1 MAKVQSNLIAN
12 GLSGGLG
19 RELMFRRLR
28 DGRTILCVKPDFS
41 KRKLSEEQKDH
52 HARFREG
59 AAYARA
65 AAKSEPRYAALAA
78 GTMKTAYNIALADW
92 FHAPVIHAVEV
103 LEGRVRVNTNDDGCV
118 AQVCVSVFDRQGKLL
133 EQGEAVETSGAWWEY
148 APSALPG
155 NWGKLTI
162 EVRDLAGNVTSTE
175 K

>member
-1 MAKVQSNLIAN
+1 MAKVQSNLIVN

-19 RELMFRRLR
+19 RDLMFRRLR

-41 KRKLSEEQKDH
+41 KRTLSAGQKDH

-65 AAKSEPRYAALAA
+65 AAKSEPRYASLAA

-103 LEGRVRVNTNDDGCV
+103 GEGYIRIHASDDGCV
-118 AQVCVSVFDRQGKLL
+118 AQVYIAVLDGQGKILK
-133 EQGEAVETSGAWWEY
+133 QGEAVQVNELWWEY
-148 APSALPG
+148 ASAALPNAG
-155 NWGKLTI
+155 AKFRV
-162 EVRDLAGNVTSTE
+162 EVRDLAGNVTSAE

>member
-1 MAKVQSNLIAN
+1 MAKVQSNLIVN

-19 RELMFRRLR
+19 RDLMFRRLR

-41 KRKLSEEQKDH
+41 KRKLSEEQKEH

-103 LEGRVRVNTNDDGCV
+103 LEGRVRVHASDDGCV
-118 AQVCVSVFDRQGKLL
+118 AQVHISIFDRQGNLL
-133 EQGEAVETSGAWWEY
+133 TQGDAVQTNELWWEY
-148 APSALPG
+148 APEPLPG

-162 EVRDLAGNVTSTE
+162 EVRDLAGNVTSAE